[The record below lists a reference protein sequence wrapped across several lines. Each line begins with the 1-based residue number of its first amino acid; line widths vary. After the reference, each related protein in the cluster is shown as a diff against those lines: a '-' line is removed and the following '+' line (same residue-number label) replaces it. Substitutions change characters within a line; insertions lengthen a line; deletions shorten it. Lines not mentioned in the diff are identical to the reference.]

1 MTTDSR
7 GKDSQLPLSSAEFV
21 SAYRKAALTNRKNN
35 NNNNHLHN
43 QAPAME
49 VKSSSKQHN
58 NNPETSTFNEADHD
72 EAFVNLVEDICQ
84 ALADLPEARERV
96 QNAMESRLLARTNP
110 RVCPECGKLRD

>member
-7 GKDSQLPLSSAEFV
+7 GKDSQIPFSLSEFV
-21 SAYRKAALTNRKNN
+21 SAYRKAALTNKK

-43 QAPAME
+43 QPPAME
-49 VKSSSKQHN
+49 GNSKHN
-58 NNPETSTFNEADHD
+58 TKNPESSTFNEADHD

>member
-1 MTTDSR
+1 MTTGSR
-7 GKDSQLPLSSAEFV
+7 GKDSQIPLSSAEFI
-21 SAYRKAALTNRKNN
+21 SAYRKAALTKKS
-35 NNNNHLHN
+35 NNNHLHN

-49 VKSSSKQHN
+49 VKRSKQHN
-58 NNPETSTFNEADHD
+58 NNPETFNEADHD